1 MDAAAK
7 ISSNL
12 TAPKFS
18 TMTQQ
23 IPHNDWVILRS
34 KMADMPQGSVTPKKK
49 EIYKYTAP
57 WPVYAMNW
65 SLRPDKKFRL
75 ALGSFIEDYSNK
87 VSLPNRVSLCRFLL
101 FPQIV
106 LFVVDSSLLAI
117 QYMHVVP

>member
-1 MDAAAK
+1 MDVVTE

-12 TAPKFS
+12 TAPEYS
-18 TMTQQ
+18 NMTQQ
-23 IPHNDWVILRS
+23 IPDNEWVILRI
-34 KMADMPQGSVTPKKK
+34 KMADMPQGSATPKKK

-87 VSLPNRVSLCRFLL
+87 VSPCKQSVFIVVFLFHL
-101 FPQIV
+101 K
-106 LFVVDSSLLAI
+106 
-117 QYMHVVP
+117 

>member
-1 MDAAAK
+1 MYTNNS
-7 ISSNL
+7 IL
-12 TAPKFS
+12 IWTLPPKLA
-18 TMTQQ
+18 TTVPRPNVLNMTQQ

-34 KMADMPQGSVTPKKK
+34 KMADMPQGSATPKKK

-87 VSLPNRVSLCRFLL
+87 VNPSN
-101 FPQIV
+101 
-106 LFVVDSSLLAI
+106 
-117 QYMHVVP
+117 